1 MRLVLS
7 LIAAALVLNF
17 GQSSSAQQS
26 EAVPVSQSAEGIY
39 TLGAT
44 ALNEAPSFA
53 SYSGN
58 ITLVVL
64 FQPGCPW
71 CAIQFRDIEE
81 LKRDRAP
88 WLQVAAVSRNGS
100 VPALLRELEEYRTS
114 IPAYQSSRE
123 LLSAL
128 QYTPGT
134 PCVYL
139 ISPDGRLGQVAC
151 GRMTADQLVGF
162 LTGR

>member
-7 LIAAALVLNF
+7 AFFLVCLIAGLP
-17 GQSSSAQQS
+17 SAQAQM
-26 EAVPVSQSAEGIY
+26 AVPQTVSVEAEGIY
-39 TLGAT
+39 RLDAT
-44 ALNEAPSFA
+44 ALNDAPPFA

-71 CAIQFRDIEE
+71 CALQFRDLEQ
-81 LKRDRAP
+81 LKRERAP
-88 WLQVAAVSRNGS
+88 WLQIAAVSRNGS
-100 VPALLRELEEYRTS
+100 VPALLRELHEYGTQ
-114 IPAYQSSRE
+114 IPAYQSSRA
-123 LLSAL
+123 LLDAL
-128 QYTPGT
+128 QFTPGT

-139 ISPDGRLGQVAC
+139 IAPDGRLGQTAC
-151 GRMTADQLVGF
+151 GRLTTDELVSF